1 MKRYIRS
8 NIATNEDILVRY
20 MNSYPELDIT
30 VDDNGIEVY
39 NTSNDTTCSQDFYVS
54 YKDIPS
60 KEFER
65 ILQRCVDTV
74 ID

>member
-8 NIATNEDILVRY
+8 STAANEDIIARY
-20 MNSYPELDIT
+20 MNNYPELSFGI
-30 VDDNGIEVY
+30 DDDGIEVY
-39 NTSNDTTCSQDFYVS
+39 NRDNDTTYSQDFYVS

-65 ILQRCVDTV
+65 ILQRCIDTV